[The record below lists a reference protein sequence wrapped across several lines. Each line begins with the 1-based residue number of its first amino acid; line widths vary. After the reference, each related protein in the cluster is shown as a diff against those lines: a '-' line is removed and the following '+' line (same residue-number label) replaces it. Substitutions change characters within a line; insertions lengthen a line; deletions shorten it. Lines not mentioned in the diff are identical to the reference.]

1 MYCNLLLTAQACSI
15 VCLSTGLTAGVI
27 AAFLSAGVIVNK
39 RFRDIACASSFF
51 MFVQF
56 ASALITFACMFGINS
71 KINKNLGQTFPGL
84 VVKPS
89 YSAALAVLCAG
100 LVLLGLI
107 TTSALGGC
115 GKAPAV
121 ADDEDED
128 EEVGTSAPRRAGSK
142 KGPVAVVVEAP
153 DVATEELKSSQ

>member
-1 MYCNLLLTAQACSI
+1 
-15 VCLSTGLTAGVI
+15 
-27 AAFLSAGVIVNK
+27 
-39 RFRDIACASSFF
+39 

-71 KINKNLGQTFPGL
+71 KINKNLGQPFPGL

-128 EEVGTSAPRRAGSK
+128 EKVGTSAPRRAGSK
-142 KGPVAVVVEAP
+142 KGPVAVVAEAP
-153 DVATEELKSSQ
+153 DVAMEEYKSSQ